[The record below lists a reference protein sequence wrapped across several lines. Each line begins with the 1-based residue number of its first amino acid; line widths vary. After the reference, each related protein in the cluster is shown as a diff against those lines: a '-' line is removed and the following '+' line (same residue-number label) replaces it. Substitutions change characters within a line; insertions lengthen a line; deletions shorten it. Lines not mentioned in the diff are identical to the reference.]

1 MSCCQREESIGSNR
15 AETQVPNLVRVLIPG
30 SARIERNV
38 FSCSS
43 ANGVAELNAKSACAA
58 RPLAGSVWPAPN
70 MRGVAERTVPYPRL
84 LPAPAF
90 VDPLWARHG
99 GSARKLIA
107 SNRTEPCARVHRQTS
122 ARQLPGHR
130 LGWFGKRD
138 ALFPLPGTH
147 RSRRPASRR
156 CAWPAVTLRAGAA
169 NPAEAARCIES
180 PAAVGEVSGGRA
192 EPVGSGACGGRFDSV
207 TGWRPR
213 EG

>member
-90 VDPLWARHG
+90 VDPLWARQG
-99 GSARKLIA
+99 GSARNSTEGAHGGFFFHDERRIILYYMIA
-107 SNRTEPCARVHRQTS
+107 GYINT
-122 ARQLPGHR
+122 LP
-130 LGWFGKRD
+130 
-138 ALFPLPGTH
+138 ALWITK
-147 RSRRPASRR
+147 
-156 CAWPAVTLRAGAA
+156 
-169 NPAEAARCIES
+169 
-180 PAAVGEVSGGRA
+180 
-192 EPVGSGACGGRFDSV
+192 
-207 TGWRPR
+207 
-213 EG
+213 